1 MGTITLEGIEFFAYH
16 GFYQEER
23 KTGNRYSVDI
33 SVETDFSQAA
43 EEDKLQETVN
53 YEKLYQMVRDEMQQP
68 SKLLEHIAH
77 RLIEQ
82 TFRAFSEIES
92 VEVSV
97 SKFNPPVGGVCRRAV
112 VHLKRQ
118 RHE

>member
-1 MGTITLEGIEFFAYH
+1 MGKITLEGIEFFAYH

-33 SVETDFSQAA
+33 TVDANLSQAA
-43 EEDKLQETVN
+43 EEDNLKETIN
-53 YEKLYQMVRDEMQQP
+53 YEKLYQMVSEEMQQP
-68 SKLLEHIAH
+68 SKLLEHIGH

-82 TFRAFSEIES
+82 AFHDFPEIS
-92 VEVSV
+92 AVEVSV

-112 VHLKRQ
+112 VTLR
-118 RHE
+118 RERP

>member
-1 MGTITLEGIEFFAYH
+1 MGKITLEGIEFFAYH

-33 SVETDFSQAA
+33 TVEADLSQAA
-43 EEDKLQETVN
+43 EEDKLRETIN
-53 YEKLYQMVRDEMQQP
+53 YEKLYAMVRDEMEQP
-68 SKLLEHIAH
+68 SKLLEHIGH

-82 TFRAFSEIES
+82 TFRDFPEIRS

-112 VHLKRQ
+112 VTLKRE
-118 RHE
+118 RE